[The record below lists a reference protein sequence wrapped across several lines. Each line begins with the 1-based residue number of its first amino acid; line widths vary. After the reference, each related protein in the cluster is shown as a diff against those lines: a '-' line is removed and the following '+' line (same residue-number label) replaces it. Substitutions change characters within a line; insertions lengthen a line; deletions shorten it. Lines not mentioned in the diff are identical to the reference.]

1 MGYKFFFI
9 FIYIN
14 CSKHAL
20 DTKNFIINTCS
31 YLKGEKKGYK
41 IKLNSPQT
49 LDKRR
54 KGKKPLKAQE

>member
-1 MGYKFFFI
+1 MHLIQKTSFI
-9 FIYIN
+9 NICN
-14 CSKHAL
+14 
-20 DTKNFIINTCS
+20 
-31 YLKGEKKGYK
+31 YLIKRGEKSYK